1 MATKYGKFE
10 MPTEIK
16 VEADP
21 QDPNAAVFVA
31 EPFEKGFGHTI
42 GNSLRRVLLSSI
54 EAPAIISIKIE
65 GVPHEY
71 MAIEGIIEDMTHIVL
86 NFKGAL
92 LKKLTSDSES
102 HPKTIQHITKELDIT
117 AEQLGE
123 KGQYE
128 VTLGDIIQDAR
139 YEVINPELHLFTVTK
154 PMKKRIDVKVQ
165 SGRGYVPSEAHE
177 IENKVVDEIVVD
189 STFTP
194 VTMVNYHI
202 EKTRVGR
209 DTDFDKLILKVET
222 DGRVAPDTALTF
234 AAQLV
239 TEHLSSFA
247 NVNSAANLSL
257 ESGETGEET
266 DRDQIMQRLVLRV
279 NEVELSVRSMNCLAG
294 AGIETIG
301 ELVLMP
307 ESDLLK
313 FRNFGRKSLNEIKQK
328 LTDMG
333 LSLGMDLSRYDVRLD
348 NVKEKI
354 QAYLAK
360 QAGKNA

>member
-10 MPTEIK
+10 MPSAIK
-16 VEADP
+16 VEQDP
-21 QDPNAAVFVA
+21 QNPNAAVFVA

-54 EAPAIISIKIE
+54 EAPAIISIRIE

-71 MAIEGIIEDMTHIVL
+71 MAVEGIIEDMTHIVL

-92 LKKLTSDSES
+92 LKKLTSDNEN
-102 HPKTIQHITKELDIT
+102 HPQVVQHLTCDLDIT
-117 AEQLGE
+117 PEQLGTQ
-123 KGQYE
+123 GQYE
-128 VTLGDIIQDAR
+128 VRLSDVVQDAR

-154 PMKKRIDVKVQ
+154 PMKRRIDIKVKT
-165 SGRGYVPSEAHE
+165 GRGYVPSESHE
-177 IENKVVDEIVVD
+177 IEGKVVDEIVID

-209 DTDFDKLILKVET
+209 DTDFDKLILQVET
-222 DGRVAPDTALTF
+222 DGRIAPETALTF

-239 TEHLSSFA
+239 TEHLTSFA
-247 NVNSAANLSL
+247 SVSQVATLSL
-257 ESGETGEET
+257 ESSESGEET
-266 DRDQIMQRLVLRV
+266 DRDQIMQKLVLRV

-328 LTDMG
+328 LTDMSLG
-333 LSLGMDLSRYDVRLD
+333 LGMDLSRYDIKHD
-348 NVKEKI
+348 NVKERI

>member
-10 MPTEIK
+10 MPSAIK
-16 VEADP
+16 VEQDP
-21 QDPNAAVFVA
+21 QNPNAAVFVA

-54 EAPAIISIKIE
+54 EAPAIISIRIE
-65 GVPHEY
+65 DVPHEY
-71 MAIEGIIEDMTHIVL
+71 MAVEGIIEDMTHIVL

-92 LKKLTSDSES
+92 LKKLTSDNEN
-102 HPKTIQHITKELDIT
+102 HPQVVQHLTCDLDIT
-117 AEQLGE
+117 PEQLGVQ
-123 KGQYE
+123 GQYE
-128 VTLGDIIQDAR
+128 VKLGDVVQDAR

-154 PMKKRIDVKVQ
+154 PMKRRVDIKVKT
-165 SGRGYVPSEAHE
+165 GRGYVPSESHE
-177 IENKVVDEIVVD
+177 IEGKVVDEIVID

-209 DTDFDKLILKVET
+209 DTDFDKLILQVET
-222 DGRVAPDTALTF
+222 DGRISPETALTF

-239 TEHLSSFA
+239 TEHLTSFA
-247 NVNSAANLSL
+247 SVSQVANLSL
-257 ESGETGEET
+257 ESGESGEET
-266 DRDQIMQRLVLRV
+266 DRDQIMQKLVLRV

-328 LTDMG
+328 LTDMSLG
-333 LSLGMDLSRYDVRLD
+333 LGMDLSRYDIKHD
-348 NVKEKI
+348 NVKDRI